1 MDGLLCPCGRSWG
14 KDPGEYRGATHCPLV
29 LLRLLRLEA
38 LLISHVD
45 TILWISH
52 PQPSPDDS
60 TSDTAEPLRFGC
72 SSPGLDGSSY
82 SP

>member
-1 MDGLLCPCGRSWG
+1 MDGLQCPCRRSWG
-14 KDPGEYRGATHCPLV
+14 KDPGECRRATHCPLV
-29 LLRLLRLEA
+29 LLRPLRLEA

-45 TILWISH
+45 TILWTSH
-52 PQPSPDDS
+52 PEPSPADS